1 MPWTDKIQGR
11 PFSWSL
17 LFIHNVNENKVVLQ
31 VIKEALEKYFIMPSS
46 CPKCGGTDI
55 DYDQARGDAA
65 CTSCGAVLED
75 SIIVSEISFK
85 ENAMGGASVI
95 GQYVAPDG
103 KLTNNIDHLFYSKS
117 LI

>member
-1 MPWTDKIQGR
+1 MVFVIIIRYREEVGY
-11 PFSWSL
+11 
-17 LFIHNVNENKVVLQ
+17 Q
-31 VIKEALEKYFIMPSS
+31 VKEAFEKHFIMPSS

-103 KLTNNIDHLFYSKS
+103 KLTNNIDHFLCSRF
-117 LI
+117 LV